1 LFPPNWSPPLR
12 RTAQPRPAQL
22 RLVPVSLLLVLVS
35 LDPPQALQP
44 LQLNWTTTHR
54 REHELVSITFAV
66 LVGRAEWVTNRAINL
81 GEMLGGGLI
90 WCLPL
95 GSAGHCPVRPVC
107 KLAGAS
113 PRSPSSRTWRGKGIE
128 TEGPPCKLLVTQSNR
143 NRTHLQLAKTPRAFL
158 QSFHRGRGRAPCS
171 LCCWAAWTGFGP
183 TLLHLFSFL
192 FLFNFRN

>member
-1 LFPPNWSPPLR
+1 MDKRITNPRERAHQSAMFTVVVA
-12 RTAQPRPAQL
+12 RT
-22 RLVPVSLLLVLVS
+22 
-35 LDPPQALQP
+35 
-44 LQLNWTTTHR
+44 NC
-54 REHELVSITFAV
+54 
-66 LVGRAEWVTNRAINL
+66 VTISEIML
-81 GEMLGGGLI
+81 GEMVGVDPI
-90 WCLPL
+90 SCPPL

-128 TEGPPCKLLVTQSNR
+128 TEGPPCKLSVIQSNS
-143 NRTHLQLAKTPRAFL
+143 NRTHRQLAITPRAFL